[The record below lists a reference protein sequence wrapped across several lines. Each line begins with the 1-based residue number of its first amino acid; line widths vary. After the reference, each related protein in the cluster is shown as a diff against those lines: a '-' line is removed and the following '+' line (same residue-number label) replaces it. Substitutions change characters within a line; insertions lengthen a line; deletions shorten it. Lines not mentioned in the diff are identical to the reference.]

1 MPLATRPST
10 APTDSLHRPRP
21 AYVDFDAFAA
31 TLRHDLDPRTLLETV
46 LADRVILAAWRLQ
59 ASSDDDADAA
69 RAEEL
74 LPPLS
79 RDTLYAERSLET
91 ALDLLETIRSAS
103 HARWGRAVPRTS
115 STAGRPKVAECD
127 APDETPNVSNEWPII
142 PEEVEDSAPESGERG
157 ESEPSPRWSDR
168 LVFDFNVSESSPVV
182 KGTWVTVNHVVSLI
196 VDGWSWADILRT
208 HPELTEDDVRT
219 CLAYT
224 AARDDGDC

>member
-10 APTDSLHRPRP
+10 ALADSFHRPRP
-21 AYVDFDAFAA
+21 VPIDFDAFAA
-31 TLRHDLDPRTLLETV
+31 TLRHDLEPRTLLETV

-103 HARWGRAVPRTS
+103 PARWGRAFPRAAS
-115 STAGRPKVAECD
+115 GVGRSTVAECD
-127 APDETPNVSNEWPII
+127 APVETPDVSNEWPII
-142 PEEVEDSAPESGERG
+142 PEDVEDAEPDSEERV
-157 ESEPSPRWSDR
+157 ESEPSPRWSER
-168 LVFDFNVSESSPVV
+168 LVFDFNISESSPVV

-196 VDGWSWADILRT
+196 VDGWSWPDVLRT